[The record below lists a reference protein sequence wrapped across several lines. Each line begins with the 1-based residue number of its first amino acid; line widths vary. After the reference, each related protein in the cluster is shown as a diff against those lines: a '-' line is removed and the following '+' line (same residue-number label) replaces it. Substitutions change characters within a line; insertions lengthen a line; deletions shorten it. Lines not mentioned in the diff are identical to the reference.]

1 MKGGES
7 MAQGISVVLDENY
20 SKELRKQ
27 IYQLVTDEIE
37 RARKDA
43 SLDKKYLRRK
53 EAIIFAGVSG
63 STFDSWRIPVHKIDG
78 ITLYGKK
85 DIETFIESN

>member
-1 MKGGES
+1 

-53 EAIIFAGVSG
+53 EALNFSGVSG
-63 STFDSWRIPVHKIDG
+63 STFDNWRIPVHKIDG
-78 ITLYGKK
+78 ITLYSKT
-85 DIETFIESN
+85 DIVKFIESN